1 MDEINLIP
9 SVTSKKSSAVVI
21 KIIAGVVVL
30 GVIGT
35 GICLGTRVWDPLWNP
50 FRPSPEK
57 VIEEMLA
64 NMKEVKILHS
74 KVRIAIEAKDEE
86 GIEMA
91 ISLLMN
97 NDSDATDPKNL
108 KVSTDFDATITA
120 LGLKEKFFLAGES
133 RGIGEAS
140 YLKMAKIDIPSDF
153 QPLLMI
159 LGINLDEIIGQW
171 IKIDKEAL
179 ENLTGQTYVP
189 QEISED
195 EQEAMIKKLQELF
208 EERKV
213 YYVKEEMPDEEI
225 NGKKA
230 YHYLLA
236 LDKEEIKKV
245 IPEMFKIIIES
256 SGQSLGVDEFT
267 TAFIVEGLAE
277 SINKSLEKVGDITA
291 EMWIGKK
298 DKLFYKIEGE
308 KEIDLDKFDKQAKG
322 IIDVKIGFEFSNFNQ
337 PVEIKVPETF
347 KSLEEIFTI
356 PQIPT
361 TIY

>member
-1 MDEINLIP
+1 MDEISLIP
-9 SVTSKKSSAVVI
+9 PVPSKKSSAVVI
-21 KIIAGVVVL
+21 KIIAGVVIL
-30 GVIGT
+30 GVVGT
-35 GICLGTRVWDPLWNP
+35 GICLGTRVWDPFWNP

-57 VIEEMLA
+57 VIEEMSA

-74 KVRIAIEAKDEE
+74 KVRITIETKDEE
-86 GIEMA
+86 GRETA
-91 ISLLMN
+91 IFLLTS

-108 KVSTDFDATITA
+108 KISTDFDATITA
-120 LGLKEKFFLAGES
+120 LELKEKFSLAGKS
-133 RGIGEAS
+133 RGLGETS
-140 YLKMAKIDIPSDF
+140 YFKMTKIDIPSDF

-179 ENLTGQTYVP
+179 ENLTGQTSVP
-189 QEISED
+189 QEISEE
-195 EQEAMIKKLQELF
+195 EQERMIKKLLELF

-245 IPEMFKIIIES
+245 IPEMFRIIIES
-256 SGQSLGVDEFT
+256 SGQSLGTDEFT
-267 TAFIVEGLAE
+267 AAFIIE
-277 SINKSLEKVGDITA
+277 SLTRGINKFFEKAGDITA
-291 EMWIGKK
+291 EIWIGKK
-298 DKLFYKIEGE
+298 DKLLYKIEGE
-308 KEIDLDKFDKQAKG
+308 KEIDLSKFDKQAKG
-322 IIDVKIGFEFSNFNQ
+322 TIDVKIGFDFSNFNQ
-337 PVEIKVPETF
+337 PVEIKPPETF
-347 KSLEEIFTI
+347 KSLEEIYTV